1 MLWTHAAAAVL
12 AAALAFGAGWRVR
25 AWKAGS
31 DEAQALRAAHA
42 AAIRQADTAA
52 QEAAAHEQT
61 RAALQRAMR
70 ARQPAVAAALAR
82 PACPGAVAA
91 VEPLALGAVVLP
103 ADALG
108 RVRVA
113 AGAADQTAGDPGQ
126 PGAAVRS
133 GSGDP

>member
-1 MLWTHAAAAVL
+1 ML

-82 PACPGAVAA
+82 PACPGGDHPPGTGIAA
-91 VEPLALGAVVLP
+91 EPLALGAVVLP

-113 AGAADQTAGDPGQ
+113 AGAADHPAGDPGQ

-133 GSGDP
+133 GAGYP